1 MSGVVARLTAVL
13 CALLAGLILLAVM
26 LGTLTNTVQLA
37 FLRSTADGVRVMM
50 HDMHSRLTVPLTS
63 HEFNVYSFDIAP
75 DGERLAFTGDLHA
88 PGGLEQHAYIMA
100 LPRGTPQR
108 INGTHPPFV
117 RDVLWSPD
125 GQTLLLAV
133 PGTQDPDTQTVF
145 LYQLDDERT
154 QPLLT
159 APPMDMRDV
168 VFTPSG
174 DAIAFT
180 YRTRGGDSDL
190 MQSELTPF
198 DARAL
203 ISDTGGERM
212 PSFSPDGERLAFYSY
227 TGPTSA
233 LYIADASG
241 DNPRRIELPHN
252 LHSSI
257 KPAWSP
263 DGQTVAV
270 GVFSLEVSNF
280 DQINRVVLVNAATGE
295 HQLLNGAEA
304 TDLLMTFTPD
314 GRQILVQ
321 SLVPASG
328 YGLTLIDTQTGTRTP
343 LARPAGRDY
352 RPRWVQ

>member
-1 MSGVVARLTAVL
+1 MSGVVARLTGVL
-13 CALLAGLILLAVM
+13 CALLAALILLSVT
-26 LGTLTNTVQLA
+26 LGTLTNSVQLA
-37 FLRSTADGVRVMM
+37 FLRSNADGLRVMM
-50 HDMHSRLTVPLTS
+50 YDMHSRLTVAITPPDV
-63 HEFNVYSFDIAP
+63 NVYSFDIAP

-88 PGGLEQHAYIMA
+88 PGGLEHHAYMMT
-100 LPRGTPQR
+100 LPRGIPQR
-108 INGTHPPFV
+108 IAGTHPPTV

-133 PGTQDPDTQTVF
+133 PGTQEPDMQTVF
-145 LYQLDDERT
+145 LYQLNTGRIRPTATEP
-154 QPLLT
+154 PL
-159 APPMDMRDV
+159 DMRDV

-190 MQSELTPF
+190 MQSDLMPF
-198 DARAL
+198 DAHPL

-212 PSFSPDGERLAFYSY
+212 PSFSPDGEWLAFYSY
-227 TGPTSA
+227 TGPDAA
-233 LYIADASG
+233 LHIADASG
-241 DNPRRIELPHN
+241 NDPRRIDLPHN

-270 GVFSLEVSNF
+270 GVFSLEMSNF
-280 DQINRVVLVNAATGE
+280 DQINRVALVDAATGE
-295 HQLLNGAEA
+295 HQLLRGTEA
-304 TDLLMTFTPD
+304 TDLLLTFTPD

-321 SLVPASG
+321 SLVPDTG
-328 YGLTLIDTQTGTRTP
+328 YGLTLIDVQTGARTP